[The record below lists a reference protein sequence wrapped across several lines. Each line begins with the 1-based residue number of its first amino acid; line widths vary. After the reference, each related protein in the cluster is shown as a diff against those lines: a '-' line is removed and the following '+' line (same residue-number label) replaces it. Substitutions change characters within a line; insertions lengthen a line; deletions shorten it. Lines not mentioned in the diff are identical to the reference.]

1 MRNCRTKE
9 RKINKRMKT
18 ERKGKS
24 RQFKLMIWKTI
35 DEMICRAI
43 LEIQSVKLLQ
53 QETEETKIQIGQMK
67 QQMHM

>member
-1 MRNCRTKE
+1 
-9 RKINKRMKT
+9 MKA

-24 RQFKLMIWKTI
+24 RQLKLMIWKTI

>member
-1 MRNCRTKE
+1 
-9 RKINKRMKT
+9 MKA